1 MAGECTDAQGP
12 CATVIPRPV
21 LVDAAKVFLGIVL
34 GDVEDLQREGLVET
48 PMRMAKALTELL
60 EGYTC
65 DVKQFNKTFD
75 AEGHDSIIAVRDIAF
90 SSLCE
95 HHVLPFTGRVSVAYL
110 PGERIIGLSKIPRI
124 VRALS
129 RRLQVQERLTDQI
142 GHTLQE
148 LIEPRG
154 VAVVARGVHTCM
166 CLRGA
171 EASGEMVTSCMLGV
185 FREKAEARQEVL
197 HLFDG
202 GVS

>member
-1 MAGECTDAQGP
+1 M
-12 CATVIPRPV
+12 PRPV

-34 GDVEDLQREGLVET
+34 GDVEDMSREGLVET
-48 PMRMAKALTELL
+48 PMRMAKALSELL
-60 EGYTC
+60 EGYEC
-65 DVKQFNKTFD
+65 NVSKFNKTFD

-110 PGERIIGLSKIPRI
+110 PSDRIIGLSKIPRI

-142 GHTLQE
+142 GHTLQDM
-148 LIEPRG
+148 IAPRG
-154 VAVVARGVHTCM
+154 VAVIAKGVHTCM

-185 FREKAEARQEVL
+185 FRDKPEARDEVL
-197 HLFDG
+197 HLFEG
-202 GVS
+202 GGR